1 MCQINRIK
9 SLKDDIGYIQELLD
23 EVNKEK
29 SHIIDTETPRKAL
42 ETALDCMNKELEKL
56 TNA

>member
-1 MCQINRIK
+1 MCKINQIK
-9 SLKDDIGYIQELLD
+9 SLKDDINYIQELLD